1 MAPRDRRVSRDRQKR
16 LLRIL
21 ELVAT
26 RAIATQEDL
35 ASALTAEGWEVTQS
49 SVSRD
54 IQALGL
60 VKAGGRYQQ
69 PSRRIAPTDPDEA
82 RVREGVLMA
91 TPAGDHLVVVHTA
104 PGEAQRVGLAMDR
117 LAWAEVVGTVA
128 GDDTIFVAV
137 AGKNDSKAFLRRLT
151 KNARKI

>member
-1 MAPRDRRVSRDRQKR
+1 MSRDRQKR

-21 ELVAT
+21 ELITT
-26 RAIATQEDL
+26 RAIATQDDL
-35 ASALTAEGWEVTQS
+35 AAALTAEGWDVTQS

-69 PSRRIAPTDPDEA
+69 LSRKSPTTDPDEA

-91 TPAGDHLVVVHTA
+91 TPAGDHLVVIHTA
-104 PGEAQRVGLAMDR
+104 PGEAQRVGLAIDR

-137 AGKNDSKAFLRRLT
+137 AKRNDAKGLLRRLR
-151 KNARKI
+151 KDARKN